1 MNMQPRKSDWCG
13 AMVALAL
20 LGATQA
26 HAQSPAPYPNK
37 PIRVIV
43 PSSAGGATDI
53 LARLFTTKLAQ
64 ALNNPVIVENQ
75 AGNTGTLLGTT
86 YVAFKAPKDGHV
98 LIAGSASIT
107 TIPALTAKPPV
118 EPLRDFEPII
128 IMSKAPY
135 AVIVSTA
142 FPATTMK
149 EFIAYAKANPGK
161 LNYAVSGLRST
172 IHLSIAWMVDTA
184 DINVTMIPYKGAAPA
199 MTDLLSGRA
208 HAVLGNVISA
218 GQYIRAGKTR
228 ALAVT
233 SAERSPA
240 LPDVPTL
247 QEVGLKDYEVSTW
260 NGWLG
265 PKGVP
270 PAVVNH
276 LNAELNKILKT
287 PEVADFLTKDGAM
300 PAGGSPEAMRKLM
313 ATEIERWKRIVKVT
327 GIELE

>member
-1 MNMQPRKSDWCG
+1 MSGRLKACQRIVTAVFLCACASG
-13 AMVALAL
+13 
-20 LGATQA
+20 Q
-26 HAQSPAPYPNK
+26 AQSQMSYPNK

-53 LARLFTTKLAQ
+53 LARLFTAKLAQ
-64 ALNNPVIVENQ
+64 ALNNPVMVENQ

-107 TIPALTAKPPV
+107 TIPALTANPPV

-149 EFIAYAKANPGK
+149 EFIVWAKAHPGK

-172 IHLSIAWMVDTA
+172 IHLSIAWMVDAA
-184 DINVTMIPYKGAAPA
+184 DINVAMIPYKGAAPA
-199 MTDLLSGRA
+199 MTDLLSGRT

-218 GQYIRAGKTR
+218 SQNIRAGKTR

-233 SAERSPA
+233 TAERTPV

-265 PKGVP
+265 PKGIP
-270 PAVVNH
+270 PTVVNL
-276 LNAELNKILKT
+276 LNVELNKILKS
-287 PEVADFLTKDGAM
+287 PEIADFLTKDGAM

-313 ATEIERWKRIVKVT
+313 AAEIERWKHIVKVT

>member
-1 MNMQPRKSDWCG
+1 MRLRLMTCQRIVIAVFLCACAS
-13 AMVALAL
+13 A
-20 LGATQA
+20 QA
-26 HAQSPAPYPNK
+26 QGPASYPNK

-53 LARLFTTKLAQ
+53 LARLFTAKLAQ
-64 ALNNPVIVENQ
+64 ALNNPVVVENQ
-75 AGNTGTLLGTT
+75 PGNTGTLLGTT

-107 TIPALTAKPPV
+107 TIPALTANPPV

-149 EFIAYAKANPGK
+149 EFIAWAKANPGK

-172 IHLSIAWMVDTA
+172 IHLSIAWMIDTA
-184 DINVTMIPYKGAAPA
+184 DIDVAMIPYKGAAPA
-199 MTDLLSGRA
+199 MTDLLSGRT

-218 GQYIRAGKTR
+218 SQNIRAGKTR

-233 SAERSPA
+233 TAERSPV

-265 PKGVP
+265 PKGIP
-270 PAVVNH
+270 PAVVSL
-276 LNAELNKILKT
+276 LNAELNKILKA
-287 PEVADFLTKDGAM
+287 PEIADFLTKDGAM

-313 ATEIERWKRIVKVT
+313 AAEIERWKRIVKVT